1 MICNDEDVI
10 NVSAETVLSRR
21 EVDQRMLAADLDQAV
36 GLITCERALFGH
48 SAKPRTVCGSAQVV
62 PDSCSGA
69 TNLWSHY
76 TAIRGPLSVDT
87 PNLGQR
93 SDKHC
98 RFDVQWYVAVSEFAP
113 HAKFQVPLAIRGRR
127 DNETPTN
134 IRASIRR
141 HQQCVGTWYD
151 HMTSARAP
159 TVTLGRRKRR
169 PTVPERKLV
178 TIGSM
183 TKSDRGPARHRE
195 TQRETIH
202 NLLEQVGGKCSANNK
217 SWK

>member
-1 MICNDEDVI
+1 
-10 NVSAETVLSRR
+10 
-21 EVDQRMLAADLDQAV
+21 MLAADLDQAV

-48 SAKPRTVCGSAQVV
+48 SAKPGTVCGSAQVV

-113 HAKFQVPLAIRGRR
+113 YAKFQVPLAIRGRP
-127 DNETPTN
+127 DNEDPDKHPSVYPKTPAVRWDMVRSHDFCTGTHCN
-134 IRASIRR
+134 TGPSQASAHRARTQTCHNWR
-141 HQQCVGTWYD
+141 HD
-151 HMTSARAP
+151 
-159 TVTLGRRKRR
+159 K
-169 PTVPERKLV
+169 K
-178 TIGSM
+178 
-183 TKSDRGPARHRE
+183 
-195 TQRETIH
+195 
-202 NLLEQVGGKCSANNK
+202 
-217 SWK
+217 